1 MKTATT
7 IIEESLAQCEIAY
20 PQHCRF
26 NPITD
31 TFVNQWKE
39 KLGGY
44 SDETLKRA
52 FSDHLTLSEKF
63 PTLFDIRN
71 LANKHSKHLRD
82 ERAQDRN
89 RIEHETAFDDFENKQ
104 KVAKRSI
111 EIFNQL
117 VKESASNPKKE
128 HPKKRPDSVNRGY
141 ADGRPINTILRT
153 DLKSGIQY
161 EYIQFLDTNHG

>member
-1 MKTATT
+1 MKTST
-7 IIEESLAQCEIAY
+7 IVEESLAQCEIAY

-31 TFVNQWKE
+31 TFVKQWKE

-52 FSDHLTLSEKF
+52 FSDHLTLSDKF
-63 PTLFDIRN
+63 PTLFDIRQQ
-71 LANKHSKHLRD
+71 ANKHSKRLRD
-82 ERAQDRN
+82 EKSQERN
-89 RIEHETAFDDFENKQ
+89 RTEHETAFDDFENKQ
-104 KVAKRSI
+104 KIAKRSV

-117 VKESASNPKKE
+117 VRESASNPKKE
-128 HPKKRPDSVNRGY
+128 HKPSKRPDSVNRGY

-161 EYIQFLDTNHG
+161 EYIQFLDTNQ